1 MELENE
7 SIKKLYHWMNIEEFE
22 KCGRLLMNKGLYSID
37 FSNVNKGF
45 VEQYDTGQR
54 LGCTFPSPR
63 GNIFFHTHPKKSKS
77 YPSFEDIITVAK
89 LSYKEDIEPISII
102 GTFWGI
108 WYIRKQYYHYL
119 LNKKDTE
126 NFKDDYVRYTKS
138 LYKLK
143 NKIYDM
149 DVKTYI
155 DEFCRNINEML
166 EDYCQISFINWASEE
181 NTDFAFLI
189 KKLSTKKKSIKKT
202 LKKKSLKTK
211 SIKSMKHHCWNMNLL
226 LRIQ

>member
-1 MELENE
+1 MKEN
-7 SIKKLYHWMNIEEFE
+7 
-22 KCGRLLMNKGLYSID
+22 
-37 FSNVNKGF
+37 
-45 VEQYDTGQR
+45 
-54 LGCTFPSPR
+54 
-63 GNIFFHTHPKKSKS
+63 
-77 YPSFEDIITVAK
+77 
-89 LSYKEDIEPISII
+89 
-102 GTFWGI
+102 
-108 WYIRKQYYHYL
+108 L

-189 KKLSTKKKSIKKT
+189 KKLSTKKKS
-202 LKKKSLKTK
+202 TK
-211 SIKSMKHHCWNMNLL
+211 Y
-226 LRIQ
+226 